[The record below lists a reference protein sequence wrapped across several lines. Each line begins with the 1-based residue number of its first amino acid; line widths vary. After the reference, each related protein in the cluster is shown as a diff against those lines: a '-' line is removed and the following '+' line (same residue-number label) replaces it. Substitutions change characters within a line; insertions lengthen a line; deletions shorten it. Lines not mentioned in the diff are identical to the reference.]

1 MTAHEM
7 IATMIGLLGVLI
19 LLGFIFLSRDL
30 REISRMTEESLKL
43 SHDIRQRMS

>member
-1 MTAHEM
+1 M

-30 REISRMTEESLKL
+30 REISRMTEEGLKL
-43 SHDIRQRMS
+43 SRDIRQRVS

>member
-1 MTAHEM
+1 MTEHEM
-7 IATMIGLLGVLI
+7 IATIIGLLGVLI

-43 SHDIRQRMS
+43 SRDIRQRVG

>member
-1 MTAHEM
+1 M
-7 IATMIGLLGVLI
+7 IATIIGLLGVLI

-43 SHDIRQRMS
+43 SRDVRQRVG